1 MFADS
6 VFQADKK
13 SKIAGEVE
21 STSVFLILQLLIL
34 CFKECLL
41 SARHNFKELHE
52 LINFIIFPTNILK
65 NVFTIIIL

>member
-6 VFQADKK
+6 VFQADKE

-21 STSVFLILQLLIL
+21 ITSVFLILQLLIL
-34 CFKECLL
+34 CFKECLFP
-41 SARHNFKELHE
+41 ARHNFKELHE
-52 LINFIIFPTNILK
+52 LINFIIFPINILK